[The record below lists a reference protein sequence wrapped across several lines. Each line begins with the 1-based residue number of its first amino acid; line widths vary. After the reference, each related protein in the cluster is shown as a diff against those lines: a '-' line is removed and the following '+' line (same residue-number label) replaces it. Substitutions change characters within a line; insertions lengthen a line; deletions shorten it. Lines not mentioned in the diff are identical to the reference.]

1 MFKNFHEIRTLAW
14 ISYSTYV
21 RMWLE
26 KGLVSQKH
34 RAGIWSGSPLFGF
47 EKRGTGP
54 EDPIHDVLTGKLP
67 EDTLGDPAACLWA
80 PPPELWGRQD
90 RVEGWRK
97 SVAMVQQLLLRI
109 QLHRELLAADWCTEN
124 VKTIIYSPLQYHSF
138 TVDWPQCFCWHLSHW
153 DLSIHKKPVL
163 F

>member
-14 ISYSTYV
+14 ISYSTLV

-67 EDTLGDPAACLWA
+67 EDTLGDPAACLWG
-80 PPPELWGRQD
+80 PSRIVRKTGQ
-90 RVEGWRK
+90 GWRMK
-97 SVAMVQQLLLRI
+97 KECCHGAAAAPKDATAQRCVASCWLMYRKCKDNHIQPSSVSFLHSWLTPVLLL
-109 QLHRELLAADWCTEN
+109 TS
-124 VKTIIYSPLQYHSF
+124 VPLGPFY
-138 TVDWPQCFCWHLSHW
+138 P
-153 DLSIHKKPVL
+153 
-163 F
+163 